1 MKAGLFALLA
11 SLALAAPALAEEI
24 SIEGARMAR
33 DFTCEDGQDV
43 VISGAENQVSLAGR
57 CGVVKVLGSNH
68 GLSFE
73 AADELVV
80 SGISIKAEGKQVGS
94 LVVEVAKNKVRTAV
108 KPSAESAKVD
118 VSGADHEVE
127 LTLAGPVRIEMQG
140 AKNVLRWRAEPGVKP
155 PSVSTSGVENRI
167 SRD

>member
-11 SLALAAPALAEEI
+11 PLALAAPALAEEI
-24 SIEGARMAR
+24 SIEGARMSR

-108 KPSAESAKVD
+108 
-118 VSGADHEVE
+118 
-127 LTLAGPVRIEMQG
+127 T
-140 AKNVLRWRAEPGVKP
+140 WR
-155 PSVSTSGVENRI
+155 
-167 SRD
+167 